1 VTWRELVGDDRLT
14 DALAACEERGWDALP
29 LAATELT
36 RLFPELWGTEKAAER
51 WLSKT
56 P

>member
-1 VTWRELVGDDRLT
+1 VK
-14 DALAACEERGWDALP
+14 ALEVCEENVWDLLP
-29 LAATELT
+29 LAPKELT

-51 WLSKT
+51 WSVKT